1 MIVSVSLML
10 YILQKEPENM
20 FDALPCLAPPKR
32 DELQDE
38 LTRYLNTN
46 PEKVD
51 DVLLWWFEHRDSFPG
66 LSRMALDYLTIPGT
80 CSLPFCAG
88 KIAS

>member
-1 MIVSVSLML
+1 
-10 YILQKEPENM
+10 
-20 FDALPCLAPPKR
+20 
-32 DELQDE
+32 
-38 LTRYLNTN
+38 
-46 PEKVD
+46 VD